1 MRQQEEHGEKSRKPV
16 HEGRIGPQAEEFAIP
31 VSIFPTESTPE
42 SEKSSA
48 FPTSPRPMYPR
59 PAAAALLISL
69 AAPGLAERPPVPPP
83 NDFTPQ
89 PQVPFLSPED
99 FLKTVELPDGYSLEL
114 VLAEPTVREPVAIA
128 FDPNGAMYVAEMR
141 TYMQDIDGKD
151 QITPR
156 SLVSKHVSSKG
167 DGVFDRHSTYLD
179 KVLLPRMIL
188 PLDDRVLIGITNTL
202 DLTIHRDA
210 DGDGVADESKPWF
223 VGGPRGGNLEH
234 QPSGLVWGLDN
245 WIYTTYNSFRLRWN
259 GEGAVPLKEPT
270 PSNGGQWG
278 LAQDDHGKMWW
289 SNAGGEKGLWSYQVP
304 IVYGAINTPSQKEK
318 DFDVTWPLAGVR
330 DYQGGPRK
338 SREDGTLNHFTG
350 CAGQTVYR
358 GDRLPEEL
366 RGNVFL
372 PEPVGRLIRRAVV
385 SDQDG
390 LTVLSNPHPKSEF
403 LRSTDLCFRPLNM
416 TTGPDG
422 CLYIVDMY
430 RGIIQEG
437 NWVREGSYLRKVV
450 EQHGFAHNVGRGRVW
465 RLVHKDFKPGPQ
477 PRMLE
482 ESPARWVDHLAHPNG
497 WWRDTAQRLIIVKGD
512 RSVVP
517 ALEAMFRSHAEP
529 LARIHALWTLEGLGA
544 LTPELARAGM
554 KDGDPQ
560 IRVQA
565 IRASETLLKAGDASF
580 VADIRAATGDDHVHV
595 KLQSLLT
602 AKLHRLPG
610 WQEDA
615 TRIVTG
621 SVSPGLREIGAAL
634 LDQGPAIANNFTAA
648 QSKQLQRGLKIYQEI
663 CFACHGPDGAGTPI
677 AGSPGQ
683 TLAPPLGGSKTVL
696 QGDAMLRVLLHGLE
710 GPIEG
715 KTYESQMIPQNT
727 NSDAWL
733 ADITSYVRNAFGN
746 SGRVATAEEVA
757 ALRRQLAG
765 RGTPWTI
772 EELRALSPQPLANR
786 GEWKLAASH
795 GAGKLRHALDGNP
808 STRWDTGTVQAPGM
822 WLQVELPAA
831 TEVAGIE
838 LDCAGSPADSPQ
850 AYQVHGS
857 ADDGKTWQLLAK
869 GRGDRAHTA
878 VNFKSPVK
886 VTRLRIQQDGRKPGK
901 FWSIHELD
909 LLAPP
914 RAPRG

>member
-1 MRQQEEHGEKSRKPV
+1 MHPL
-16 HEGRIGPQAEEFAIP
+16 
-31 VSIFPTESTPE
+31 PT
-42 SEKSSA
+42 
-48 FPTSPRPMYPR
+48 
-59 PAAAALLISL
+59 AAALLISL
-69 AAPGLAERPPVPPP
+69 AAPGLAQTPRPPVPPP

-89 PQVPFLSPED
+89 PQVPFLSPEE

-114 VLAEPTVREPVAIA
+114 VLAEPTIREPVAIA

-151 QITPR
+151 QLTPR
-156 SLVSKHVSSKG
+156 SAVSKHVSSKG

-188 PLDDRVLIGITNTL
+188 PLDDRILLGITNTL

-223 VGGPRGGNLEH
+223 EGGPRGGNLEH

-259 GEGAVPLKEPT
+259 GEGAAPLKEPT

-278 LAQDDHGKMWW
+278 LAQDNLGKMWW

-318 DFDVTWPLAGVR
+318 DFDVTWPLVGVR
-330 DYQGGPRK
+330 DYQGGPGK

-358 GDRLPEEL
+358 GDRLPEDM

-390 LTVLSNPHPKSEF
+390 LTVLSNPHPGSEF

-450 EQHGFAHNVGRGRVW
+450 EQHGFAHNVGRGRIW
-465 RLVHKDFKPGPQ
+465 RLVHKDFKPGPP

-482 ESPARWVDHLAHPNG
+482 ESPAQWVGHLSHPNG

-517 ALEAMFRSHAEP
+517 ALTTLFRSHSDR

-554 KDGDPQ
+554 KDADPQ
-560 IRVQA
+560 VRVQA
-565 IRASETLLKAGDASF
+565 IRASETLLKAGDLSF
-580 VADIRAATGDDHVHV
+580 IADIRSAANDDNVHV
-595 KLQSLLT
+595 KLQSVLT
-602 AKLHRLPG
+602 AKLHRFPQ

-615 TRIVTG
+615 TRMITA
-621 SVSPGLREIGAAL
+621 SASPGLREIGAAL
-634 LDQGPAIANNFTAA
+634 LDRGAVIASTFSPP
-648 QSKQLQRGLKIYQEI
+648 QRKQLERGMKIYQEV

-677 AGSPGQ
+677 AGSPGR
-683 TLAPPLGGSKTVL
+683 TLAPPLGGSKTVR
-696 QGDAMLRVLLHGLE
+696 QGDSMLRVLLHGLE

-715 KTYESQMIPQNT
+715 RTYESQMIPQNT

-746 SGRVATAEEVA
+746 SGSFATAEEVA
-757 ALRRQLAG
+757 ALRVKLAG
-765 RGTPWTI
+765 RATPWTI
-772 EELRALSPQPLANR
+772 GELRDLSPQPLANR
-786 GEWKLAASH
+786 GQWKLAASQN
-795 GAGKLRHALDGNP
+795 GSKLGLALDGNP
-808 STRWDTGTVQAPGM
+808 ATRWDTGAPQAPGM
-822 WLQVELPAA
+822 WLQVELPTP

-838 LDCAGSPADSPQ
+838 LDSARSPSDSPQ
-850 AYQVHGS
+850 AFQIQGS
-857 ADDGKTWQLLAK
+857 ADDGKTWKLLAK
-869 GRGDRAHTA
+869 GRSSSAVTA

-886 VTRLRIQQDGRKPGK
+886 VTRLRVEQNGRKPGK
-901 FWSIHELD
+901 FWSIHELN
-909 LLAPP
+909 LLAPA